1 MVDWPC
7 GKLLERESKGGE
19 EHDRIGVIGNWE
31 FLRRSSPLAA
41 SFVQSFLCASLRNSH
56 SGDRRHK
63 VNSFA
68 SFFFSLSYN
77 LTLSLFRLI
86 LFFLMDAA
94 QLSRWTRFASKGGI
108 GKCIALQDCVAR
120 EPDDLMFLKV
130 HLSLPLLPSF
140 LAQPGPL

>member
-1 MVDWPC
+1 
-7 GKLLERESKGGE
+7 
-19 EHDRIGVIGNWE
+19 
-31 FLRRSSPLAA
+31 
-41 SFVQSFLCASLRNSH
+41 
-56 SGDRRHK
+56 
-63 VNSFA
+63 
-68 SFFFSLSYN
+68 
-77 LTLSLFRLI
+77 
-86 LFFLMDAA
+86 MDAA